1 MAGLE
6 KVRGEKVEAR
16 ERNKTSRHFMKGDR
30 RLSAVTKRAS
40 QGGEV
45 SGLDMVEIL

>member
-1 MAGLE
+1 MEAG
-6 KVRGEKVEAR
+6 
-16 ERNKTSRHFMKGDR
+16 ERNQTSRHFMKGDR
-30 RLSAVTKRAS
+30 RLSAVTKRTC